1 MFPLGFLF
9 GLGFGTAT
17 EVTLLGISATQVA
30 HGVSIWSIMVFPALF
45 AAGMSLIDTTDGIL
59 MLGAY
64 NWAFVKPMRKLYYN
78 LTITFV
84 SVLIAFFIGGIETLG
99 LIGDRFGLSG
109 WFWEAI
115 AALNDNLNGLGFAII
130 GLFVVAW
137 ILSIVIYRYHRL
149 DDIELRG

>member
-1 MFPLGFLF
+1 MLF
-9 GLGFGTAT
+9 R
-17 EVTLLGISATQVA
+17 S
-30 HGVSIWSIMVFPALF
+30 
-45 AAGMSLIDTTDGIL
+45 
-59 MLGAY
+59 Y

-84 SVLIAFFIGGIETLG
+84 SVVIAFFIGGIETLG

-109 WFWEAI
+109 WFWDGI

>member
-1 MFPLGFLF
+1 M
-9 GLGFGTAT
+9 
-17 EVTLLGISATQVA
+17 LL
-30 HGVSIWSIMVFPALF
+30 
-45 AAGMSLIDTTDGIL
+45 
-59 MLGAY
+59 
-64 NWAFVKPMRKLYYN
+64 
-78 LTITFV
+78 
-84 SVLIAFFIGGIETLG
+84 GGIETLG

-109 WFWEAI
+109 WFWHGI